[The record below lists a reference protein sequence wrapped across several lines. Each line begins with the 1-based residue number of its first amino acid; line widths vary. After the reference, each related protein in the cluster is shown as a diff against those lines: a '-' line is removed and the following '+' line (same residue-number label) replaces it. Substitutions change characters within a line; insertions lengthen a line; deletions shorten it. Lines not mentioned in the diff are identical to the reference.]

1 MYGEEQGTST
11 VGAHGAAH
19 TYIGGNL
26 SDPHLSFR
34 DPFVFFLHANI
45 DRLWAMWQRRPGLA
59 AQRLD
64 PAQVYGTESN
74 TTGHG
79 DVEFGDP
86 FWGILSPLEPWAGY
100 DAQTPATGEVT
111 NLWPIRPWFAPEN
124 EQNLPGN
131 NKNSRDIT
139 IVIPPSYD
147 TAPHSSYIIANQDTF
162 STSQAAVSLT
172 FPKAIAVAYE
182 GFQPREVGSPAAA
195 QPVITFSVGG
205 TATNK
210 ITAVNPEVL
219 FEDPSGAAD
228 MPQRI
233 LIEYDITFTDTS
245 TFPTASGAET
255 AVDMQ
260 VTLNYTVGGTSV
272 AATDESTAFLLL
284 VNQPSPYMVDIDP
297 NVPPP
302 GPPNPYWLSTD
313 TRVFRVKQGDSVAG
327 IMQQAADPFGFIQT
341 LVTSFNSLPDDNNHP
356 FLTQLSQDENASQLE
371 LSPTSG
377 GTPVFNYAVA
387 KIRYRGDVPAQ
398 NVSAFFRA
406 FKTMVSALDYDH
418 TSGPAGNYRR
428 SGNTPGSVPLLGIQS
443 NEVASIPFFAV
454 PRIDTQTQSMTAQPS
469 DASFNSQISFA
480 GTGQEEVAYC
490 GVWLDINDISHPRF
504 PFDPSSDP
512 GGVDGPYQN
521 PLLTIQQLVTGLH
534 YCLVTEIFFWP
545 PGTVTDPI
553 PADATP
559 ASSDRLAQRN
569 LSFDSSGNPGWP
581 STHTVQHTMMVKPS
595 SLPID
600 AGPAAAVREGV
611 TGPDELII
619 EWGNVPRD
627 TETTLFFPELD
638 ADEILALS
646 SLRQHPVTLEKV
658 DVNTISVKV
667 ADVSFIPLPARPPGN
682 LAGLL
687 TLTLPQGVRPGQAFK
702 MSVQQ
707 CSGSALEGRARRTL
721 GAYQFNIPVSADPE
735 ILPKAVHDL
744 SILRYIQQTIP
755 NESRWAPVLIRWLT
769 NLAGKV
775 SGLGGD
781 PGQVL
786 PSPTGGD
793 KAPPCPEPEPCEGN
807 PRDLLCMNIPWDEC
821 DIEGEIELKLR
832 FRKKGK

>member
-1 MYGEEQGTST
+1 
-11 VGAHGAAH
+11 
-19 TYIGGNL
+19 
-26 SDPHLSFR
+26 
-34 DPFVFFLHANI
+34 VFFVHSNI
-45 DRLWAMWQRRPGLA
+45 DRLWAMWQRQPGRA

-74 TTGHG
+74 TTGNG

-86 FWGILSPLEPWAGY
+86 FWGTLSPLEPWAGY
-100 DAQTPATGEVT
+100 DAQTPATGEIT

-124 EQNLPGN
+124 EQNQPGN

-147 TAPHSSYIIANQDTF
+147 TAPHSSYIIADQDTF
-162 STSQAAVSLT
+162 ATSQAAVSLT
-172 FPKAIAVAYE
+172 FAKAIAVVYE
-182 GFQPREVGSPAAA
+182 GFQPREVGSPTAA
-195 QPVITFSVGG
+195 QPVITFSIGG
-205 TATNK
+205 TATSK

-219 FEDPSGAAD
+219 LEDPSGAVD

-233 LIEYDITFTDTS
+233 LIEYDITFTDT
-245 TFPTASGAET
+245 TVFPTASGAET
-255 AVDMQ
+255 VVDMQ
-260 VTLNYTVGGTSV
+260 VTLNYTVGGTGV
-272 AATDESTAFLLL
+272 AATDKSTAFLLL

-313 TRVFRVKQGDSVAG
+313 TRVFQVKQGDSVAG
-327 IMQQAADPFGFIQT
+327 IMQAADPFGFIRN
-341 LVTSFNSLPDDNNHP
+341 LVTSFNGLPDDNNHP

-387 KIRYRGDVPAQ
+387 KIRYRGDAPAQ
-398 NVSAFFRA
+398 NVSVFFRA
-406 FKTMVSALDYDH
+406 LKTMVSALDYDH
-418 TSGPAGNYRR
+418 TSGPTGNYRR

-443 NEVASIPFFAV
+443 NEVASIPFLAV
-454 PRIDTQTQSMTAQPS
+454 PRIDTQTQSMTAQPA

-480 GTGQEEVAYC
+480 GTGQDEVAYC
-490 GVWLDINDISHPRF
+490 GVWLDINDIGHPRF

-534 YCLVTEIFFWP
+534 HCLVTEIFFWP
-545 PGTVTDPI
+545 PGTLTDPI
-553 PADATP
+553 PVGATP

-595 SLPID
+595 SLRID
-600 AGPAAAVREGV
+600 AGAAGVVVREGI

-619 EWGNVPRD
+619 EWGNVPRGS
-627 TETTLFFPELD
+627 EATLFFPELD

-646 SLRQHPVTLEKV
+646 LLRQHPVTLEKV

-667 ADVSFIPLPARPPGN
+667 ADVSFIPLPARPAGN

-687 TLTLPQGVRPGQAFK
+687 TLTLPQGVRPGQVFK

-707 CSGSALEGRARRTL
+707 CSGTALKGRARKTL
-721 GAYQFNIPVSADPE
+721 GAYQFNIPVSTDPE
-735 ILPKAVHDL
+735 ILPKAVHNL

-755 NESRWAPVLIRWLT
+755 NGSRWAPIFTRWLAG
-769 NLAGKV
+769 LAGKV

-793 KAPPCPEPEPCEGN
+793 TAPPCPVPGPCEGK

-821 DIEGEIELKLR
+821 DVEGELELKVR
-832 FRKKGK
+832 FRRKGE